1 MYIYITKYGT
11 TQLKKDAEEA
21 LEAFVDF
28 LSGFLISIL
37 IFIYLCIL
45 YVYICKYIYI

>member
-1 MYIYITKYGT
+1 MKYGT